1 MRVAMLGP
9 YPLDDQ
15 RLMGGVEAAMVHL
28 SRELAKRPDVDLHI
42 VTCSQKVPE
51 PQTTQRE
58 GFTVIRLPR
67 GRMGRVT
74 WHLRETKAFN
84 AILRNLEPDV
94 VHAHT
99 SGLYAGA
106 ALASPYPAVITVHGI
121 VAEEAKLLTGW
132 RDELRGFLDTQYER
146 WVIRRAK
153 HLIAI
158 TPYVRDVFDGVFDGR
173 SYLVENPCDER
184 FFAVGRDPVPG
195 TILFTG
201 VVIPRKGVLPLL
213 KAFRLLRQR
222 TTPDLSATQLRIA
235 GSTQVHPEYY
245 AACRDYVREN
255 DLEEAVTFLGHLA
268 PERVLEEYA
277 RCATLVLPAFQE
289 TAPIVVA
296 EAMAAGVP
304 LVATRAG
311 GVPWMVEDGVT
322 GVTLPLPSL
331 PEGDHQTLARALAQ
345 VFHDPVEA
353 RAMGRRAQAEA
364 RKRFHPRTVACR
376 TYEVYEQVIQEGA

>member
-1 MRVAMLGP
+1 MLGP

-28 SRELAKRPDVDLHI
+28 AREFAKRSDADLH
-42 VTCSQKVPE
+42 VVACSQEVSE
-51 PQTTQRE
+51 PQTIRRE
-58 GFTVIRLPR
+58 GFTLTRLPR

-74 WHLRETKAFN
+74 WHLRETRAVN
-84 AILRNLEPDV
+84 AVLRRLEPDI

-106 ALASPYPAVITVHGI
+106 ALASPYPTVITVHGI
-121 VAEEAKLLTGW
+121 VGEEAKLLTGW
-132 RDELRGFLDTQYER
+132 RDRLRGLLDTQYER
-146 WVIRRAK
+146 RVMRRAK

-158 TPYVRDVFDGVFDGR
+158 TPYVRDVFEGVFHGR
-173 SYLVENPCDER
+173 SYLIENPCDER
-184 FFAVGRDPVPG
+184 FFAVGRDPIPG

-213 KAFRLLRQR
+213 KALCLLRQR
-222 TTPDLSATQLRIA
+222 SSSDLPVPRLRIA
-235 GSTQVHPEYY
+235 GSTEVHPAYY
-245 AACRDYVREN
+245 AACRDYVRDN
-255 DLEEAVTFLGHLA
+255 GLEEAVTFLGHLA
-268 PERVLEEYA
+268 PERVVEEYA

-296 EAMAAGVP
+296 EAMAASVP

-322 GVTLPLPSL
+322 GVTLPVPSS
-331 PEGDHQTLARALAQ
+331 PEGDPQALARAVAQ
-345 VFHDPVEA
+345 VLCDPLEA

-364 RKRFHPRTVACR
+364 RKRFHPRTVASR
-376 TYEVYEQVIQEGA
+376 TYEVYEQVLDEEA